1 MQVQCWLGAIYCHCS
16 VLGSLS
22 AVLGFVGS
30 VKLSGFV
37 LILILIL
44 ISAAQPNP
52 ALLPSFYIGP
62 NQRQA
67 DRAGRDV
74 WRGEPEVQCALRG
87 LLSVSRPALA
97 FGVLHGPPRG
107 VAGNLYCKYCS
118 TKQVRSPSVTVQL
131 YRYCAFR

>member
-1 MQVQCWLGAIYCHCS
+1 MLV
-16 VLGSLS
+16 SLS
-22 AVLGFVGS
+22 AVLGFV
-30 VKLSGFV
+30 VRIKLSGFV
-37 LILILIL
+37 LILILILTLIL

-74 WRGEPEVQCALRG
+74 WRGEPEIQCALRG

-97 FGVLHGPPRG
+97 FGILH
-107 VAGNLYCKYCS
+107 
-118 TKQVRSPSVTVQL
+118 
-131 YRYCAFR
+131 